1 MMAKKIIKSH
11 IKNQNSPKMNLI
23 KNAIIQILIFTLFN
37 NLNAQT
43 FIGLTVGLDISKL
56 HPNYDVNQYV
66 THESYKFNEYKFS
79 SFSPGIVIEQ
89 KFGKYVSL
97 NINSSFTFKK
107 LEINKNNVD
116 IFEIPIYDYKFT
128 YLKNS
133 IVLKIY
139 PLQYVYFGLGRTFN
153 YSCNFR
159 YNFGSDGKFEEYLK
173 NFKEYGWLF
182 SIGLDYK
189 NFILEVNYS
198 KSEYNEFNK
207 NNYINTD
214 DFKLKPIN
222 SLQINIGYL
231 FKIFTTPKFE
241 IENKVKCPNFNL

>member
-1 MMAKKIIKSH
+1 ML
-11 IKNQNSPKMNLI
+11 NFLI
-23 KNAIIQILIFTLFN
+23 KVIIVILISK

-43 FIGLTVGLDISKL
+43 YFGITVGLDVSKL

-89 KFGKYVSL
+89 KFGKYFSL

-107 LEINKNNVD
+107 LEINKYNVD
-116 IFEIPIYDYKFT
+116 IFEIPLYDYKFT

-133 IVLKIY
+133 FGIKFY
-139 PLQYVYFGLGRTFN
+139 PIQYVYFGLGRTFN

-159 YNFGSDGKFEEYLK
+159 YNFGSDGKFEEYLE

-182 SIGLDYK
+182 TTGINYK
-189 NFILEVNYS
+189 NIIIEVNYS
-198 KSEYNEFNK
+198 KSELNEFNK
-207 NNYINTD
+207 NKYINTD
-214 DFKLKPIN
+214 DIKLKPIN

-231 FKIFTTPKFE
+231 FKIFKTPKYE
-241 IENKVKCPNFNL
+241 KRNNVKCPNFN